1 MRRTHPKLFM
11 TFIIM
16 GIFLAVI
23 AVAAIVTGCVIM
35 AHDAGTSGEFEY
47 LIVLGTTVNGTEPS
61 SMLED
66 RINAAYEYL
75 STHESVICIVS
86 GGMANENRISEAQCM
101 FNELTALGISP
112 ERIWMEDKAT
122 STRENLAHSMV
133 LIEEKTGI
141 RPQAVGILSSEFH
154 LLRAEMFAKEQ
165 SVQAVTIPAKT
176 TDSATFWG
184 YFLREI
190 LMVWYYGTM
199 G

>member
-35 AHDAGTSGEFEY
+35 AHDAVTSGEFEY

-86 GGMANENRISEAQCM
+86 GGMANENRISEASVCSTSSQHW
-101 FNELTALGISP
+101 ASP
-112 ERIWMEDKAT
+112 RSGSGWKIRPPRPGRIW
-122 STRENLAHSMV
+122 H
-133 LIEEKTGI
+133 
-141 RPQAVGILSSEFH
+141 
-154 LLRAEMFAKEQ
+154 
-165 SVQAVTIPAKT
+165 IPW
-176 TDSATFWG
+176 S
-184 YFLREI
+184 
-190 LMVWYYGTM
+190 
-199 G
+199 